1 MMPKLT
7 EIQRHEAIGMLRISN
22 VPTVARHFNVNRSTI
37 QRLINRVNASGSVSD
52 GQRSGR
58 PRKTTDAEDR
68 RIRTTHL
75 RNRFQSAT
83 ETARTWI
90 GNSRISRF
98 TVRRRLFEQG
108 IFCRRPV
115 KRTALKPHHIA
126 ARLNWARLHRRWTLR
141 AWSEVIFSDESRF
154 HLEHHDSRLR
164 VYRRQMS
171 VSIPAVSVMLLT
183 REVLW
188 YGVQLVLQVS
198 LIL

>member
-68 RIRTTHL
+68 RICATHL

-108 IFCRRPV
+108 IFFLAPSETDST
-115 KRTALKPHHIA
+115 KTSPHCSKIKLGKA
-126 ARLNWARLHRRWTLR
+126 TQTM
-141 AWSEVIFSDESRF
+141 DTES
-154 HLEHHDSRLR
+154 LE
-164 VYRRQMS
+164 
-171 VSIPAVSVMLLT
+171 
-183 REVLW
+183 
-188 YGVQLVLQVS
+188 
-198 LIL
+198 